1 MFQTIFIL
9 AVAVVGLVE
18 FVKNYLPDSVKEK
31 KAVMSSLS
39 GAFSVAVACGFV
51 ALNKK
56 IGYNIEPTIPNFILY
71 SVGAVGIVQTS
82 YDTLFKIFKA
92 VVEKLKNKFVGP
104 TDVDKASDEIVETIT
119 NTVSK

>member
-39 GAFSVAVACGFV
+39 GAFSVTVACGFV

-56 IGYNIEPTIPNFILY
+56 IGYNVEPTIPNFILY

-92 VVEKLKNKFVGP
+92 VVEKLKTKFVGP
-104 TDVDKASDEIVETIT
+104 TDVDKTSDEIVETIT